1 MSKTYDDYQE
11 QDLNLP
17 SKNREQD
24 IQHAENEASSSVL
37 QRYGFIIPWI
47 FLFAIAAAE
56 LAVGYWSIS
65 VGMAL
70 HVTLLIAILIM
81 AIISR
86 YRWELKRSAGSS
98 AEVGMPAQLEPDL
111 KDQASVG
118 GKTAFYGYRFYI
130 GLSLAPLIRILS
142 LSIPLKGVAPQYFY
156 LIPGIPL
163 LAAIFMA
170 AKMAGFEI
178 VNEPEKV
185 RASIGILFGGES
197 GLYDRLTAEE
207 NIAYFGELN
216 DMDRTRIK
224 ERIKE
229 LARIFNMEEYLTR
242 RAGKLSKGMRQKVA
256 FARAIIHDPD
266 IMLFDEP
273 TSGLDVSAIR
283 DVHEFIKSCK
293 AEGKTVIFSSH
304 SMDEVDKLCDR
315 VGVIHKGKLVADGT
329 LDGIKSEYGDQDLEN
344 IFIRLVGGKSEA

>member
-65 VGMAL
+65 VGMVL

-163 LAAIFMA
+163 LAAIFVV
-170 AKMAGFEI
+170 AKMAGFRRSDI
-178 VNEPEKV
+178 YLARGNLKKPGQNWKV
-185 RASIGILFGGES
+185 QLAVVLLGIPLGFMEYSILRPDPIIAELTPGAVVTASIILIIFT
-197 GLYDRLTAEE
+197 GLTEELTFRGVMKRATDD
-207 NIAYFGELN
+207 YLG
-216 DMDRTRIK
+216 
-224 ERIKE
+224 ERISVIYVS
-229 LARIFNMEEYLTR
+229 LVFAVLHITH
-242 RAGKLSKGMRQKVA
+242 LSV
-256 FARAIIHDPD
+256 
-266 IMLFDEP
+266 
-273 TSGLDVSAIR
+273 LDVVFVFGIALL
-283 DVHEFIKSCK
+283 
-293 AEGKTVIFSSH
+293 FSSIVH
-304 SMDEVDKLCDR
+304 RTESIY
-315 VGVIHKGKLVADGT
+315 GVT
-329 LDGIKSEYGDQDLEN
+329 LAHGLTN
-344 IFIRLVGGKSEA
+344 INFFIFGPLLLG

>member
-1 MSKTYDDYQE
+1 MI
-11 QDLNLP
+11 
-17 SKNREQD
+17 D
-24 IQHAENEASSSVL
+24 IQGLSKHFDKVVAVDGISFKVNKGEIFGLLGENGA
-37 QRYGFIIPWI
+37 
-47 FLFAIAAAE
+47 
-56 LAVGYWSIS
+56 
-65 VGMAL
+65 
-70 HVTLLIAILIM
+70 
-81 AIISR
+81 
-86 YRWELKRSAGSS
+86 
-98 AEVGMPAQLEPDL
+98 
-111 KDQASVG
+111 
-118 GKTAFYGYRFYI
+118 GKTTTLRM
-130 GLSLAPLIRILS
+130 LATMLTPTS
-142 LSIPLKGVAPQYFY
+142 GT
-156 LIPGIPL
+156 
-163 LAAIFMA
+163 
-170 AKMAGFEI
+170 AKMAGFDI
-178 VNEPEKV
+178 INEPEKV
-185 RASIGILFGGES
+185 RSSIGILFGGES

-207 NIAYFGELN
+207 NISYFGELN

-229 LARIFNMEEYLTR
+229 LARIFNMEDYLKR

>member
-1 MSKTYDDYQE
+1 MI
-11 QDLNLP
+11 
-17 SKNREQD
+17 D
-24 IQHAENEASSSVL
+24 IQGLSKHFGQV
-37 QRYGFIIPWI
+37 
-47 FLFAIAAAE
+47 IA
-56 LAVGYWSIS
+56 VNSIS
-65 VGMAL
+65 FNVNKGERFG
-70 HVTLLIAILIM
+70 LLGENGA
-81 AIISR
+81 
-86 YRWELKRSAGSS
+86 
-98 AEVGMPAQLEPDL
+98 
-111 KDQASVG
+111 
-118 GKTAFYGYRFYI
+118 GKTTTLRM
-130 GLSLAPLIRILS
+130 LATMLTPTS
-142 LSIPLKGVAPQYFY
+142 GT
-156 LIPGIPL
+156 
-163 LAAIFMA
+163 

-283 DVHEFIKSCK
+283 DVHEFIKRCK

-304 SMDEVDKLCDR
+304 SMDEVEKLCDR
-315 VGVIHKGKLVADGT
+315 VGIIHKGKLVAVAT
-329 LDGIKSEYGDQDLEN
+329 LDEIKSEYGEQNLED

>member
-1 MSKTYDDYQE
+1 
-11 QDLNLP
+11 LG
-17 SKNREQD
+17 
-24 IQHAENEASSSVL
+24 ENGA
-37 QRYGFIIPWI
+37 
-47 FLFAIAAAE
+47 
-56 LAVGYWSIS
+56 
-65 VGMAL
+65 
-70 HVTLLIAILIM
+70 
-81 AIISR
+81 
-86 YRWELKRSAGSS
+86 
-98 AEVGMPAQLEPDL
+98 
-111 KDQASVG
+111 
-118 GKTAFYGYRFYI
+118 GKTTTLRM
-130 GLSLAPLIRILS
+130 LATMLTPTS
-142 LSIPLKGVAPQYFY
+142 GT
-156 LIPGIPL
+156 
-163 LAAIFMA
+163 

-283 DVHEFIKSCK
+283 DVHEFIKRCK

-304 SMDEVDKLCDR
+304 SMDEVEKLCDR
-315 VGVIHKGKLVADGT
+315 VGIIHKGKLVAVAT
-329 LDGIKSEYGDQDLEN
+329 LDEIKSEYGEQNLED

>member
-1 MSKTYDDYQE
+1 MI
-11 QDLNLP
+11 
-17 SKNREQD
+17 D
-24 IQHAENEASSSVL
+24 IQGLSKHFGQV
-37 QRYGFIIPWI
+37 
-47 FLFAIAAAE
+47 IA
-56 LAVGYWSIS
+56 VNSIS
-65 VGMAL
+65 FNVNKGEIFG
-70 HVTLLIAILIM
+70 LLGENGA
-81 AIISR
+81 
-86 YRWELKRSAGSS
+86 
-98 AEVGMPAQLEPDL
+98 
-111 KDQASVG
+111 
-118 GKTAFYGYRFYI
+118 GKTTTLRM
-130 GLSLAPLIRILS
+130 LATMLTPTS
-142 LSIPLKGVAPQYFY
+142 GT
-156 LIPGIPL
+156 
-163 LAAIFMA
+163 

-283 DVHEFIKSCK
+283 DVHEFIKRCK

-304 SMDEVDKLCDR
+304 SMDEVEKLCDR
-315 VGVIHKGKLVADGT
+315 VGIIH
-329 LDGIKSEYGDQDLEN
+329 
-344 IFIRLVGGKSEA
+344 